1 MEFSRQVYWS
11 GVPFPSPGD
20 LPDPG
25 IKPASPLSPALQADS
40 LLTELSE
47 KHSID
52 CSESG
57 SEVAQSCLTLCD
69 PVDHSPPGSS
79 VHGILQAR
87 ILEWV
92 ATSYTHLLIKEK
104 QTNKICAHWNSVLS
118 EGQWR
123 STCVPVCQACPTV
136 CRDAVRTAGCFF
148 MGRWVLPYRH
158 RSRCSRDHRRFR
170 RVLQEW
176 QIPRR
181 VSHCGGLLDGN
192 TASHGSGLV
201 AFSPGKLTGQSHCL
215 AIQTA

>member
-87 ILEWV
+87 VLEWV
-92 ATSYTHLLIKEK
+92 AISYTHLLIKEK

-136 CRDAVRTAGCFF
+136 CRDAVPTAGCFF
-148 MGRWVLPYRH
+148 MGRWILPYRDTEVVAPEITGDLEEF
-158 RSRCSRDHRRFR
+158 CGNDTF
-170 RVLQEW
+170 QEESLSVVASSMAT
-176 QIPRR
+176 Q
-181 VSHCGGLLDGN
+181 LLMV
-192 TASHGSGLV
+192 V
-201 AFSPGKLTGQSHCL
+201 AL
-215 AIQTA
+215 